1 MDWSRPGP
9 FAAFRDRYV
18 AAYAGVSYDL
28 APGAVGVD
36 PDFLQNAPDLPGRI
50 VLVSHD
56 ARAAR
61 PLLQRPTFLVVAL
74 TRMMRDALGAAGR
87 GGVVFSTFDLD
98 DPARG
103 TVLEALDPGDSVY
116 LNAAVGRLPD
126 VAVRRPFRDD
136 AAS

>member
-1 MDWSRPGP
+1 MDMPADDPVRRPWSRPGP

-36 PDFLQNAPDLPGRI
+36 PDFLQNAPDLAGRL

-61 PLLQRPTFLVVAL
+61 RIVQRPTFLVVAL
-74 TRMMRDALGAAGR
+74 DRLMRNALGAAAL
-87 GGVVFSTFDLD
+87 GGGVFSTFDLE

-103 TVLEALDPGDSVY
+103 PVLEGLDPG
-116 LNAAVGRLPD
+116 
-126 VAVRRPFRDD
+126 
-136 AAS
+136 